1 MSLGNVIKLS
11 DGEDLNPNLM
21 VGLVQTIKY
30 TKKNKE

>member
-11 DGEDLNPNLM
+11 DGEDLIPNLM
-21 VGLVQTIKY
+21 VGLIQTIKY

>member
-11 DGEDLNPNLM
+11 EDLNPNLM